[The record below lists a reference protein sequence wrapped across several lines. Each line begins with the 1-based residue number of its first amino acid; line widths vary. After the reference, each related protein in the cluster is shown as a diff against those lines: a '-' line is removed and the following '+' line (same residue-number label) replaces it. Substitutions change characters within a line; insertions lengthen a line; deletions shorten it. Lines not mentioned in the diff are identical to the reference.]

1 MKQAATAQLLSDGR
15 HPFGRGAD
23 GRERSVWGQD
33 SRKVFLSNSVEV
45 RDRIVYVELNPE
57 KEGKRR
63 QTWPFVILY
72 TG

>member
-1 MKQAATAQLLSDGR
+1 MKQAATAQLLADGR

-23 GRERSVWGQD
+23 GREPSVWGQD

-57 KEGKRR
+57 KEG
-63 QTWPFVILY
+63 
-72 TG
+72 